1 MNVEDARFL
10 EEGVNGCYNQGVNG
24 KKRRKEPCDV
34 CLGVSSYRE
43 RPWD

>member
-24 KKRRKEPCDV
+24 KRGGRNHV
-34 CLGVSSYRE
+34 MYV
-43 RPWD
+43 